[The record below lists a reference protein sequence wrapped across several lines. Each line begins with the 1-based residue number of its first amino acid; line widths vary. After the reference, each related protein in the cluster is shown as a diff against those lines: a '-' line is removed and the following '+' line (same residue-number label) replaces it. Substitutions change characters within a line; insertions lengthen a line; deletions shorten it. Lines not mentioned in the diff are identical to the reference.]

1 MVGFARA
8 QPGYERPSSVRVSS
22 SLSPLSQ
29 LPTSV
34 DITELLDEKMTMAS
48 RTLIEQFQRDIG
60 LVTSSTDERQLR
72 MKSRD
77 FHWYSPVLTAQLQS
91 CRADIVVQPQ
101 SEEEIEQVAAAA
113 AKHRLPLTVRGGGTG
128 NYGQSVP
135 LKGGIVLDMT
145 RYDRVTAVESAHV
158 RVQAGAVIQSALAA
172 ALATGQQLMM
182 YPSTMKS
189 ATIGGYLGGGFAG
202 IGSVRHGIIRD
213 SGMIE
218 MLKIM
223 TVEENPRT
231 LTLTGDDVGFAF
243 HAWGTTGIILEA
255 QLKLVRAEKWIDCI
269 ATFPTYGAVI
279 AFGNAAFDSDL
290 DVFLLSAVERRFSP
304 FYKRLNAYFDGS
316 RDAMF
321 SMVKETDVD
330 RFFGLAGAF
339 EGERSMAVSDTE
351 SAAANLRRIHETAFN
366 HTTLMALQVEP
377 HWTYLQVVMPNPFEP
392 KLADEQMRRFGD
404 EVLMHHEYTK
414 EKNRCRIGG
423 LPLIRYTTEQRLN
436 EIMRSF
442 ESDGCVLN
450 NPHIFK
456 LEDGGRFDPE
466 GRKMAFRAEV
476 DPFGLMNPGKLRSV
490 A

>member
-1 MVGFARA
+1 M
-8 QPGYERPSSVRVSS
+8 
-22 SLSPLSQ
+22 
-29 LPTSV
+29 T
-34 DITELLDEKMTMAS
+34 DDHEKTATA
-48 RTLIEQFQRDIG
+48 TLVEQFRRDIG
-60 LVTSSTDERQLR
+60 DVPATTDARQLR
-72 MKSRD
+72 IKSHD
-77 FHWYSPVLTAQLQS
+77 FHWYSPILTPQLQS
-91 CRADIVVQPQ
+91 CRADIVVQPR
-101 SEEEIEQVAAAA
+101 SEQEIGTVASAAA
-113 AKHRLPLTVRGGGTG
+113 RRRVPVTVRGGGTG

-145 RYDRVTAVESAHV
+145 RYNNVTAVNPGSIQ
-158 RVQAGAVIQSALAA
+158 VQGGALIHSALEA

-213 SGMIE
+213 SGMIQS
-218 MLKIM
+218 LKIM
-223 TVEENPRT
+223 TLEENPRS
-231 LTLTGDDVGFAF
+231 LTLSGDDVGFVF

-255 QLKLVRAEKWIDCI
+255 QLKLVAAERWIDCI
-269 ATFPTYGAVI
+269 ATFPAYGDVI
-279 AFGNAAFDSDL
+279 AFGNAAFASDL
-290 DVFLLSAVERRFSP
+290 DIFLLSAVERRFAP

-316 RDAMF
+316 RHAMF
-321 SMVKETDVD
+321 SMVKDGDVD
-330 RFFGLAGAF
+330 RFFALAGRF
-339 EGERSMAVSDTE
+339 NGQRSMAVSDTE

-392 KLADEQMRRFGD
+392 RLVEEQMRRFGD
-404 EVLMHHEYTK
+404 EVLMHHEYTR
-414 EKNRCRIGG
+414 EKGRCRIGG
-423 LPLIRYTTEQRLN
+423 LPLIRYTTERRLN

-442 ESDGCVLN
+442 EDDGCVLN

-466 GRKMAFRAEV
+466 GRKMAFRVQV
-476 DPFGLMNPGKLRSV
+476 DPYGLMNPGKLRSV

>member
-1 MVGFARA
+1 MIDNDGKAPA
-8 QPGYERPSSVRVSS
+8 AERV
-22 SLSPLSQ
+22 
-29 LPTSV
+29 
-34 DITELLDEKMTMAS
+34 
-48 RTLIEQFQRDIG
+48 EQFRHAIG
-60 LVTSSTDERQLR
+60 NIASTTDERQLR

-77 FHWYSPVLTAQLQS
+77 FYWYSPVLTPQLQN

-101 SEEEIEQVAAAA
+101 SEEEIKTVAAAA
-113 AKHRLPLTVRGGGTG
+113 AGLRIPLTVRGGGTG

-145 RYDRVTAVESAHV
+145 RYDKIIAVGAGSIRVA
-158 RVQAGAVIQSALAA
+158 AGALIQSALAA

-189 ATIGGYLGGGFAG
+189 ATVGGYLGGGFAG

-213 SGMIE
+213 SGMIQSV
-218 MLKIM
+218 KIM
-223 TVEENPRT
+223 TLEENPRA
-231 LTLTGDDVGFAF
+231 LALSGDDVGFVF

-255 QLKLVRAEKWIDCI
+255 ELRLVAAERWIDCI
-269 ATFPTYGAVI
+269 ATFPGYADVI

-290 DVFLLSAVERRFSP
+290 DVFLLSAVERRFAP

-321 SMVKETDVD
+321 SMVKEGDVE
-330 RFFGLAGAF
+330 RFFALAGKFHGTRA
-339 EGERSMAVSDTE
+339 MAVSETE

-377 HWTYLQVVMPNPFEP
+377 QWTYLQVVMPNPFDP
-392 KLADEQMRRFGD
+392 MLAAGQMQRFGD
-404 EVLMHHEYTK
+404 EVLMHHEYTR
-414 EKNRCRIGG
+414 EKGRCRIGG
-423 LPLIRYTTEQRLN
+423 LPLIRYTTEERLN

-442 ESDGCVLN
+442 ERDGCVLN

-466 GRKMAFRAEV
+466 GHKMAFRAKV
-476 DPFGLMNPGKLRSV
+476 DPLGLMNPGKLRSI
-490 A
+490 

>member
-1 MVGFARA
+1 MSIMDNRGKAPA
-8 QPGYERPSSVRVSS
+8 A
-22 SLSPLSQ
+22 
-29 LPTSV
+29 
-34 DITELLDEKMTMAS
+34 ELV
-48 RTLIEQFQRDIG
+48 EQFRQAIG
-60 LVTSSTDERQLR
+60 NIVSTTDDRQLR

-77 FHWYSPVLTAQLQS
+77 FYWYSPVLTPQLQN

-101 SEEEIEQVAAAA
+101 SEDEIKMVAAAA
-113 AKHRLPLTVRGGGTG
+113 AGLRIPLTVRGGGTG

-145 RYDRVTAVESAHV
+145 RCDEIIAVNAGSIRVE
-158 RVQAGAVIQSALAA
+158 AGALIQSALAA

-189 ATIGGYLGGGFAG
+189 ATVGGYLGGGFAG

-213 SGMIE
+213 SGMIQSV
-218 MLKIM
+218 KIM
-223 TVEENPRT
+223 TLEEKPRV
-231 LTLTGDDVGFAF
+231 LTLSGDDVGFVF

-255 QLKLVRAEKWIDCI
+255 ELRLVPAERWIDCI
-269 ATFPTYGAVI
+269 ATFPTYADVI

-290 DVFLLSAVERRFSP
+290 DVFLLSAVERRFAP

-321 SMVKETDVD
+321 SMVKESDVD
-330 RFFGLAGAF
+330 RFFALAGKFNGA
-339 EGERSMAVSDTE
+339 RAMAVSETE

-377 HWTYLQVVMPNPFEP
+377 QWTYLQVVMPNPFDP
-392 KLADEQMRRFGD
+392 KLAAGQMRRFGE
-404 EVLMHHEYTK
+404 EVLMHHEYTR
-414 EKNRCRIGG
+414 EKGRCRIGG
-423 LPLIRYTTEQRLN
+423 LPLIRYTTEARLN
-436 EIMRSF
+436 EIMRLF

-466 GRKMAFRAEV
+466 GRKMAFRAKV
-476 DPFGLMNPGKLRSV
+476 DPLGLMNPGKLRSI

>member
-1 MVGFARA
+1 M
-8 QPGYERPSSVRVSS
+8 S
-22 SLSPLSQ
+22 
-29 LPTSV
+29 
-34 DITELLDEKMTMAS
+34 MTDDHGKTATA
-48 RTLIEQFQRDIG
+48 TLVEQFRHDIG
-60 LVTSSTDERQLR
+60 DVTATTDARQLR
-72 MKSRD
+72 IKSHD
-77 FHWYSPVLTAQLQS
+77 FHWYSPILTPQLQN
-91 CRADIVVQPQ
+91 CRADIVVQPR
-101 SEEEIEQVAAAA
+101 SEQEIWTVAAAA
-113 AKHRLPLTVRGGGTG
+113 ARRRVPVTVRGGGTG

-145 RYDRVTAVESAHV
+145 RYNNVTAVNPGSIE
-158 RVQAGAVIQSALAA
+158 VQGGALIQSALEA

-213 SGMIE
+213 SGMIQS
-218 MLKIM
+218 LKIM
-223 TVEENPRT
+223 TLEEKPRT
-231 LTLTGDDVGFAF
+231 LTLSGDDVGFVF

-255 QLKLVRAEKWIDCI
+255 QLKLVAAERWIDCI
-269 ATFPTYGAVI
+269 ATFPTYGDVI
-279 AFGNAAFDSDL
+279 AFGNAAFASDL
-290 DVFLLSAVERRFSP
+290 DIFLLSAVERRFAP

-316 RDAMF
+316 RHAMF
-321 SMVKETDVD
+321 SMVKDGDVD
-330 RFFGLAGAF
+330 RFFALAGRF
-339 EGERSMAVSDTE
+339 NGQRSMAVSDAE

-392 KLADEQMRRFGD
+392 GLVEEQMRRFGD
-404 EVLMHHEYTK
+404 EVLMHHEYTR
-414 EKNRCRIGG
+414 EKGRCRIGG
-423 LPLIRYTTEQRLN
+423 LPLIRYTTERRLN

-442 ESDGCVLN
+442 EDDGCVLN

-466 GRKMAFRAEV
+466 GRKMAFRAQV
-476 DPFGLMNPGKLRSV
+476 DPYGLMNPGKLRSV

>member
-1 MVGFARA
+1 M
-8 QPGYERPSSVRVSS
+8 
-22 SLSPLSQ
+22 
-29 LPTSV
+29 T
-34 DITELLDEKMTMAS
+34 DDHEKTATA
-48 RTLIEQFQRDIG
+48 TLVEQFRRDIG
-60 LVTSSTDERQLR
+60 DVPATTDARQLR
-72 MKSRD
+72 IKSHD
-77 FHWYSPVLTAQLQS
+77 FHWYSPILTPQLQS
-91 CRADIVVQPQ
+91 CRADIVVQPR
-101 SEEEIEQVAAAA
+101 SEQEIGTVASAAA
-113 AKHRLPLTVRGGGTG
+113 RRRVPVTVRGGGTG

-145 RYDRVTAVESAHV
+145 RYNNVTAVNPGSIQ
-158 RVQAGAVIQSALAA
+158 VQGGALIHSALEA

-213 SGMIE
+213 SGMIQS
-218 MLKIM
+218 LKIM
-223 TVEENPRT
+223 TLEENPRS
-231 LTLTGDDVGFAF
+231 LTLSGDDVGFVF

-255 QLKLVRAEKWIDCI
+255 QLKLVAAERWIDCI
-269 ATFPTYGAVI
+269 ATFPAYGDVI
-279 AFGNAAFDSDL
+279 AFGNAAFASDL
-290 DVFLLSAVERRFSP
+290 DIFLLSAVERRFAP

-316 RDAMF
+316 RHAMF
-321 SMVKETDVD
+321 SMVKDGDVD
-330 RFFGLAGAF
+330 RFFALAGRF
-339 EGERSMAVSDTE
+339 NGQRSMAVSDTE

-392 KLADEQMRRFGD
+392 GLVEEQMRRFGD
-404 EVLMHHEYTK
+404 EVLMHHEYTR
-414 EKNRCRIGG
+414 EKGRCRIGG
-423 LPLIRYTTEQRLN
+423 LPLIRYTTERRLN

-442 ESDGCVLN
+442 EDDGCVLN

-466 GRKMAFRAEV
+466 GRKMAFRAQV
-476 DPFGLMNPGKLRSV
+476 DPYGLMNPGKLRSV

>member
-1 MVGFARA
+1 M
-8 QPGYERPSSVRVSS
+8 
-22 SLSPLSQ
+22 
-29 LPTSV
+29 T
-34 DITELLDEKMTMAS
+34 DDHEKTATA
-48 RTLIEQFQRDIG
+48 TLVEQFRRDIG
-60 LVTSSTDERQLR
+60 DVPATTDARQLR
-72 MKSRD
+72 IKSHD
-77 FHWYSPVLTAQLQS
+77 FHWYSPILTPQLQS
-91 CRADIVVQPQ
+91 CRADIVVQPR
-101 SEEEIEQVAAAA
+101 SEQEIGTVASAAA
-113 AKHRLPLTVRGGGTG
+113 RRRVPVTVRGGGTG

-145 RYDRVTAVESAHV
+145 RYNNVTAVNPGSIQ
-158 RVQAGAVIQSALAA
+158 VQGGALIHSALEA

-213 SGMIE
+213 SGMIQS
-218 MLKIM
+218 LKIM
-223 TVEENPRT
+223 TLEENPRS
-231 LTLTGDDVGFAF
+231 LTLSGDDVGFVF

-255 QLKLVRAEKWIDCI
+255 QLKLVAAERWIDCI
-269 ATFPTYGAVI
+269 ATFPAYGDVI
-279 AFGNAAFDSDL
+279 AFGNAAFASDL
-290 DVFLLSAVERRFSP
+290 DIFLLSAVERRFAP

-316 RDAMF
+316 RHAMF
-321 SMVKETDVD
+321 SMVKDGDVD
-330 RFFGLAGAF
+330 RFFALAGRF
-339 EGERSMAVSDTE
+339 NGQRSMAVSDTE

-392 KLADEQMRRFGD
+392 GLVEEQMRRFGD
-404 EVLMHHEYTK
+404 EVLMHHEYTR
-414 EKNRCRIGG
+414 EKGRCRIGG
-423 LPLIRYTTEQRLN
+423 LPLIRYTTERRLN

-442 ESDGCVLN
+442 EGDGCVLN

-466 GRKMAFRAEV
+466 GRKMAFRAQV
-476 DPFGLMNPGKLRSV
+476 DPYGLMNPGKLRSV